1 MDAQEA
7 IDLGREAIRACM
19 MIGGPILIISLLVG
33 LALGMMQAM
42 TQVQDQTVSFVPK
55 LLIVMVAIAVCLPWL
70 SDRMLEFSHDVLS
83 KPMMM
88 AHSSATPTASVT
100 EHSVSF
106 VPVAWPGTQP
116 AASIAPL
123 PLHDQ
128 NNSPVWGE
136 QDRPEAQTSFAVQ
149 VATLSILEEANRR
162 SGGLIDGVIGDSVFA
177 DPSADDRV
185 GDDGPAVGQSSDP
198 VSISCRDGDRVEPS
212 CAADDS
218 QSRNA
223 ACSVIDQS
231 V

>member
-55 LLIVMVAIAVCLPWL
+55 LLIVLVAIAVCLPWL

-88 AHSSATPTASVT
+88 AHSSATMGEPAVAQ
-100 EHSVSF
+100 SVSF

-123 PLHDQ
+123 PLQDQ
-128 NNSPVWGE
+128 NNSPMSGE
-136 QDRPEAQTSFAVQ
+136 QDQPEARQASPFQLPHYRFSRKPTDD
-149 VATLSILEEANRR
+149 LE
-162 SGGLIDGVIGDSVFA
+162 G
-177 DPSADDRV
+177 
-185 GDDGPAVGQSSDP
+185 
-198 VSISCRDGDRVEPS
+198 
-212 CAADDS
+212 
-218 QSRNA
+218 
-223 ACSVIDQS
+223 
-231 V
+231 